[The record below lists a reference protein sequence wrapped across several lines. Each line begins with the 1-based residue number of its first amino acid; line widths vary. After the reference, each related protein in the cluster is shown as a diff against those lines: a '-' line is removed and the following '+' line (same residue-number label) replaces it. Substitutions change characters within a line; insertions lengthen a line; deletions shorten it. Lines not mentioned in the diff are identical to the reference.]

1 MGDLDS
7 ITSFSK
13 ADILISS
20 LPNYMFSC
28 LIALVRTSNK
38 MLYKSGESK
47 HFCPHPDLRGKSFQ
61 LFSIEYDVNRE
72 LVVYGLYYV
81 VTLHIYSQQYPHG

>member
-1 MGDLDS
+1 
-7 ITSFSK
+7 
-13 ADILISS
+13 
-20 LPNYMFSC
+20 
-28 LIALVRTSNK
+28 

-61 LFSIEYDVNRE
+61 LFAIEYDVNRE

-81 VTLHIYSQQYPHG
+81 VTLPIYSQQYPHG

>member
-1 MGDLDS
+1 
-7 ITSFSK
+7 
-13 ADILISS
+13 
-20 LPNYMFSC
+20 
-28 LIALVRTSNK
+28 

-81 VTLHIYSQQYPHG
+81 VTLPIYSQQYQHGWGEATASAKALTQEQPGLFEAQA